1 MLTYNLERP
10 HDLGNLVVIGGPGGS
25 GSSTI
30 AKILARQWQL
40 HRVDA
45 GEIMRNKIQKREL
58 SEYLANQVNNH
69 PEIDS
74 SIDQFL
80 VRMSYYPNMLI
91 EGKFFAA
98 IATSMGI
105 PCTIRI
111 WITADLPT
119 RVYRILDREGHLK
132 ETKLISKDSKIYR
145 ETRGQLMRR
154 QSDDIKRCRKLY
166 HVDLNKPELLNDIVL
181 DSTGLNIP
189 FTIKK
194 LFEQINDDDTLR
206 KRFKPDQLK
215 Y

>member
-10 HDLGNLVVIGGPGGS
+10 NDLGNLIVIGGPGGS

-30 AKILARQWQL
+30 AKILAQKWQL

-69 PEIDS
+69 PEIDT

-105 PCTIRI
+105 PCTMRV

-119 RVYRILDREGHLK
+119 RIHRILDREGHLK
-132 ETKLISKDSKIYR
+132 ETKLISKDSKLYK
-145 ETRGQLMRR
+145 ETRDHLMRR

-181 DSTGLNIP
+181 DTTGLNIP

-194 LFEQINDDDTLR
+194 LFEEINNNDKLR
-206 KRFKPDQLK
+206 KRFKPSLLK